1 MSAGLPVVT
10 TWPAPKGPHSRMAP
24 EGAARSRSAYQSKN
38 RSTVEGEEDRDEEQ
52 LANRSRNLFNRS
64 LASPPDRALIRST
77 VRPRCRR
84 KKKRLD
90 RDDDETTQAQE
101 VGMST
106 DKQMAAAS
114 LLQPETEEE
123 AAVQ

>member
-1 MSAGLPVVT
+1 
-10 TWPAPKGPHSRMAP
+10 MAP

-38 RSTVEGEEDRDEEQ
+38 RSAMEGEEDRDEEQ

-84 KKKRLD
+84 KKRLD
-90 RDDDETTQAQE
+90 RDDETTQAQE

-106 DKQMAAAS
+106 GQRSMAAGNS
-114 LLQPETEEE
+114 VSSVLDDK
-123 AAVQ
+123 

>member
-1 MSAGLPVVT
+1 
-10 TWPAPKGPHSRMAP
+10 MAP

-38 RSTVEGEEDRDEEQ
+38 RSAVEGEEDRDEEQ

-84 KKKRLD
+84 KKRLD

-106 DKQMAAAS
+106 GKQMAAAS
-114 LLQPETEEE
+114 LLQPETAEE